1 MHRFDSLTVAENQPT
16 IFCPEKQELDKLQ
29 RSGQPMA
36 APKSVPV
43 KGRPLYSDPWDIQ
56 MQQIKVLRKLEEE
69 DKQEKIAAKE
79 FQEKL
84 RTIPKVNYYPTT
96 VLKQMQ
102 AQQESFSNS
111 NRDNVPSSSSS
122 SPEKGTEEGQSV
134 PNKTTTT
141 KMASTSNAMDT
152 LQEKYPHWAHTEDE
166 MHLALLLAKR
176 GDRRALYD
184 FHLGGTNRDS
194 TSRALPSA
202 WRNDHTASSN
212 LNDSTNG
219 LSDFPEW
226 NQSAVS
232 ALSDSHAQSESYTY
246 PHQEMDE
253 AEEESTQVGRPHV
266 HYRTHDEELDENGT
280 EDGNN
285 VDEDTATVPL
295 GNLEHQRQLLAHDLD
310 HQVLLDENTIE

>member
-1 MHRFDSLTVAENQPT
+1 MHRFDSRTVAENQPT
-16 IFCPEKQELDKLQ
+16 IFCPEKQELDKIQ
-29 RSGQPMA
+29 RSGQSIS

-56 MQQIKVLRKLEEE
+56 MQQVKVLRKLEQE

-102 AQQESFSNS
+102 AQQESFSHFNME
-111 NRDNVPSSSSS
+111 NVPSSSPS
-122 SPEKGTEEGQSV
+122 SPDKDTEEGLRATSK
-134 PNKTTTT
+134 KTAT
-141 KMASTSNAMDT
+141 KMASTSNTMET
-152 LQEKYPHWAHTEDE
+152 LEEKYPHWAHTEDE

-184 FHLGGTNRDS
+184 FHLGGANRDS

-232 ALSDSHAQSESYTY
+232 ALSDSQAQSGSYAY
-246 PHQEMDE
+246 PHQEIDE
-253 AEEESTQVGRPHV
+253 TEDESTQVGRPRV
-266 HYRTHDEELDENGT
+266 HYQTHNEELDENST
-280 EDGNN
+280 EDGN
-285 VDEDTATVPL
+285 EDTATVPL
-295 GNLEHQRQLLAHDLD
+295 TNFEHQRHQLAHDLE
-310 HQVLLDENTIE
+310 QQALLDENTIE